1 MHGTAGGGTS
11 AKSGMLP
18 QRPLRRD
25 DGRQDALRLAH
36 DAARRR
42 ILGVERHPEQRI
54 EQRTRL
60 LPGLHVPGLKQGMLR
75 SQSNGQQSDASFYD
89 RPWL

>member
-1 MHGTAGGGTS
+1 
-11 AKSGMLP
+11 
-18 QRPLRRD
+18 
-25 DGRQDALRLAH
+25 
-36 DAARRR
+36 
-42 ILGVERHPEQRI
+42 VERHPEQRI